1 MKHSFPCFAFSL
13 LLLAACSGEKASHET
28 LPAIQIEG
36 NTEHFESDYTSEAGK
51 ALFKNPKTL
60 QLETKDECLLSG
72 AAGILDVTS
81 KYIVVSDDNKVY
93 FFDAGSG
100 AFLSKIARRGDGP
113 EEYSGMFFRYYDEEK
128 ELVHISTPSKIK
140 SYRPDGTF
148 VSEYRNN
155 DFANLAGTT
164 DGYWGLYP
172 PGTWG
177 PHLFAFLDKNW
188 QVKKTFLPHRNAA
201 LANKKMIVPPR
212 MRVAENHVYSLVDD
226 TLYANK
232 EDELLPALVLR
243 KGKLKFPMDILG
255 LIDVPASIMQMYI
268 RAEEAFVV
276 GDFLFYQFFF
286 GSGRHFTVWNI
297 GTGELLTHSKSGY
310 FLPFNEETTLIEKI
324 SLCKNRKVYTLL
336 SATDLAKYGLADAED
351 DSNPLLLS
359 VELED

>member
-36 NTEHFESDYTSEAGK
+36 NTGHFESDYTSEAGK

-60 QLETKDECLLSG
+60 RLETKDECLLSG
-72 AAGILDVTS
+72 AAGIIDVTS

-100 AFLSKIARRGDGP
+100 AFLSKIDRRGDGP
-113 EEYSGMFFRYYDEEK
+113 EEYSGMFFRCYDEEK
-128 ELVHISTPSKIK
+128 ELVYISTPAKIK

-148 VSEYRNN
+148 VSEYDND
-155 DFANLAGTT
+155 DFANLAGTAN
-164 DGYWGLYP
+164 GYWGLYKM
-172 PGTWG
+172 GEWES
-177 PHLFAFLDKNW
+177 HLFAFMDKDW
-188 QVKKTFLPHRNAA
+188 QVKQTFLPHRAAA
-201 LANKKMIVPPR
+201 LMNGELVLPPR
-212 MRVAENHVYSLVDD
+212 MKTADNHIYTLVDD
-226 TLYANK
+226 TLYTNK
-232 EDELLPALVLR
+232 EVELLPALVIR
-243 KGKLKFPMDILG
+243 KGKLKLPTETIGLTDI
-255 LIDVPASIMQMYI
+255 PASEMQKYI
-268 RAEEAFVV
+268 RAEEAFAM
-276 GDFLFYQFFF
+276 GGFLFYQFFQ

-297 GTGELLTHSKSGY
+297 DTGELLTHSKSGY
-310 FLPFNEETTLIEKI
+310 FLPFDEKTTLIEKI